1 MTTDNDTQAPR
12 EKPRLDMLDDR
23 RRAVRFAPRDRTH
36 TNRVTRLRLLLPL
49 VALVIVAILMIWPK
63 IEVEIS
69 ERRLAP
75 SKLDE
80 ASLRQAATQNRLIN
94 ANFSSVDSK
103 GRPFKLTSTEAV
115 QQKDNPDN
123 IELTAPKG
131 MITLNETDSM
141 TAESKTGL
149 FAQAAQ
155 HLTLND
161 DVVLTRSD
169 GTVMNT
175 QKLFVDL
182 KNNES
187 NTDTPVTVDGPQ
199 GHLTAQGMVVKNG
212 GMLTIF
218 PGPAKL
224 IINNSRSS
232 IDPTKEG
239 NS

>member
-1 MTTDNDTQAPR
+1 MTMENDPQATR
-12 EKPRLDMLDDR
+12 ETTRLEMLDDR
-23 RRAVRFAPRDRTH
+23 RRSVRLAPRDRSH

-49 VALVIVAILMIWPK
+49 AALLIIAVLMIWPK

-75 SKLDE
+75 SKLDQ
-80 ASLRQAATQNRLIN
+80 ASLRQAATQNRLLN

-103 GRPFKLTSTEAV
+103 GRPFTLNSTEAV

-123 IELTAPKG
+123 IELTSPRG
-131 MITLNETDSM
+131 SIRLDDSDSM
-141 TAESKTGL
+141 TAQANTGL

-187 NTDTPVTVDGPQ
+187 HTDMPVTVDGPQ
-199 GHLTAQGMVVKNG
+199 GHLTAQGMSVKNG
-212 GMLTIF
+212 GAVTVF

-224 IINNSRSS
+224 ILNSKSS
-232 IDPTKEG
+232 IDPTKKG
-239 NS
+239 SS